1 MEASL
6 LAGKNDMHV
15 KTCAFGLPGGMA
27 AKMANPGNVA
37 CPRRP
42 PVPPGSLRPH
52 LPLPRRR
59 MNAPEARCSPAPG
72 RRSTS
77 GRRSTIER
85 RRDIDYHRAMVLAA
99 QDDCATRLRALPP
112 VQRLLESEAAAAL
125 VAATSRQAV
134 TEALR
139 QVLDQSR
146 AAIRGGGGSPSAEGL
161 LLAAARRLN
170 QEAQPSLRRTINAT
184 GILLHTNLGRAPLAA
199 QAVQAVAE
207 AARGY
212 CNLEF
217 DLEQG
222 RRGERAAGLAGLLR
236 AASGAEAGLC
246 VNNNAAAVLLALSA
260 LAGTP
265 TPGAPGH
272 GGHGGP
278 GGSGAPG
285 EVPGEVVVSR
295 GELVEIGG
303 GFRIPDVIQQ
313 GGAKLVEVG
322 TTNRTRL
329 SDYAAAIG
337 PNTRMLLRVHQS
349 NYRIVGFTGAP
360 AAAEIAALAH
370 QHGLLMMDDLGSGS
384 LHDLRPYRCP
394 PEPTVREAVA
404 AGADV
409 VAFSGD
415 KLLGGPQAGILVG
428 REASIAR
435 MRRHPLLRAVRL
447 DKMCLAA
454 LEATLRLH
462 VQAPM
467 ALPVMR
473 MLAQT
478 EAMLQARAERL
489 CALLP
494 DSVLWRIEAS
504 EAQVGGGSL
513 PGTRLAS
520 RAVGLAAEA
529 MGADALALAL
539 RRNRPAV
546 AGRIAADLVL
556 LDMIAVADGELDE
569 IAAAVSRAC
578 GPA

>member
-1 MEASL
+1 
-6 LAGKNDMHV
+6 
-15 KTCAFGLPGGMA
+15 
-27 AKMANPGNVA
+27 
-37 CPRRP
+37 
-42 PVPPGSLRPH
+42 
-52 LPLPRRR
+52 
-59 MNAPEARCSPAPG
+59 
-72 RRSTS
+72 
-77 GRRSTIER
+77 
-85 RRDIDYHRAMVLAA
+85 MVLAA
-99 QDDCATRLRALPP
+99 QDDPAARLRALPP

-125 VAATSRQAV
+125 MAATSRQAV
-134 TEALR
+134 TEAVR
-139 QVLDQSR
+139 QALDQSR
-146 AAIRGGGGSPSAEGL
+146 DAIRGGGRPPSAEDI
-161 LLAAARRLN
+161 LLAAAQRLHH
-170 QEAQPSLRRTINAT
+170 EAQPALRRTINAT
-184 GILLHTNLGRAPLAA
+184 GIVLHTNLGRAPLAA
-199 QAVQAVAE
+199 QAVQAASE

-217 DLEQG
+217 DLEEG

-236 AASGAEAGLC
+236 AVSGAEAGLC

-260 LAGTP
+260 LAGADTAGV
-265 TPGAPGH
+265 PGT
-272 GGHGGP
+272 
-278 GGSGAPG
+278 GGSGA
-285 EVPGEVVVSR
+285 PGEVVVSR

-313 GGAKLVEVG
+313 GGARLVEVG

-337 PNTRMLLRVHQS
+337 PHTRMLLRVHQS
-349 NYRIVGFTGAP
+349 NYRIVGFTSAP
-360 AAAEIAALAH
+360 APAEIAALAH
-370 QHGLLMMDDLGSGS
+370 EHGLLMMDDLGSGS
-384 LHDLRPYRCP
+384 LHDLRPFRCP
-394 PEPTVREAVA
+394 PEPTVREAVE

-435 MRRHPLLRAVRL
+435 MRRHPLLRALRL

-473 MLAQT
+473 MLAQN
-478 EAMLQARAERL
+478 EAVLQARAERL

-494 DSVLWRIEAS
+494 DSVLWRIEGT

-556 LDMIAVADGELDE
+556 LDMIAVADEEVEE
-569 IAAAVSRAC
+569 IAAAVTRAC

>member
-1 MEASL
+1 
-6 LAGKNDMHV
+6 
-15 KTCAFGLPGGMA
+15 
-27 AKMANPGNVA
+27 
-37 CPRRP
+37 
-42 PVPPGSLRPH
+42 
-52 LPLPRRR
+52 
-59 MNAPEARCSPAPG
+59 
-72 RRSTS
+72 
-77 GRRSTIER
+77 
-85 RRDIDYHRAMVLAA
+85 MVLAA
-99 QDDCATRLRALPP
+99 QDDRAARLRALPP

-125 VAATSRQAV
+125 MATTSRQAV

-139 QVLDQSR
+139 QALDQSR
-146 AAIRGGGGSPSAEGL
+146 DAIRGGGRLPSAEDI
-161 LLAAARRLN
+161 LLAAAQRLHH
-170 QEAQPSLRRTINAT
+170 EAQPALRRTINAT
-184 GILLHTNLGRAPLAA
+184 GIVLHTNLGRAPLAA
-199 QAVQAVAE
+199 QAVQAASE

-217 DLEQG
+217 DLEEG
-222 RRGERAAGLAGLLR
+222 RRGERAAALAGLLH
-236 AASGAEAGLC
+236 AVSGAEAGLC

-260 LAGTP
+260 LAGVA
-265 TPGAPGH
+265 TPGA
-272 GGHGGP
+272 
-278 GGSGAPG
+278 GGSGA
-285 EVPGEVVVSR
+285 PGEVVVSR

-313 GGAKLVEVG
+313 GGARLVEVG

-337 PNTRMLLRVHQS
+337 PHTRMLLRVHQS
-349 NYRIVGFTGAP
+349 NYRIVGFTSAP
-360 AAAEIAALAH
+360 APAEIATLAH
-370 QHGLLMMDDLGSGS
+370 EHGLLMMDDLGSGS

-394 PEPTVREAVA
+394 PEPTVREAVE

-494 DSVLWRIEAS
+494 DSVLWRIEGT

-520 RAVGLAAEA
+520 RAVGLATEA

-556 LDMIAVADGELDE
+556 LDMIAVADEEVEE
-569 IAAAVSRAC
+569 IAAAVTRAC

>member
-1 MEASL
+1 
-6 LAGKNDMHV
+6 
-15 KTCAFGLPGGMA
+15 
-27 AKMANPGNVA
+27 
-37 CPRRP
+37 
-42 PVPPGSLRPH
+42 
-52 LPLPRRR
+52 
-59 MNAPEARCSPAPG
+59 
-72 RRSTS
+72 
-77 GRRSTIER
+77 
-85 RRDIDYHRAMVLAA
+85 MVLAA
-99 QDDCATRLRALPP
+99 QDDRAVGLRALPS

-125 VAATSRQAV
+125 MATTSRQAV
-134 TEALR
+134 TDALR
-139 QVLDQSR
+139 HALNRSR
-146 AAIRGGGGSPSAEGL
+146 DAIRGGGRPASAEDI
-161 LLAAARRLN
+161 LLAAAQRLHH
-170 QEAQPSLRRTINAT
+170 EAQPALRRTINAT
-184 GILLHTNLGRAPLAA
+184 GVVLHTNLGRAPLAA
-199 QAVQAVAE
+199 QAVQAASE

-217 DLEQG
+217 DLEEG
-222 RRGERAAGLAGLLR
+222 RRGERAAGLAGLLH
-236 AASGAEAGLC
+236 AVSGAEAGLC

-260 LAGTP
+260 LAGAA
-265 TPGAPGH
+265 TPGT
-272 GGHGGP
+272 GGGGT
-278 GGSGAPG
+278 GGSGAG
-285 EVPGEVVVSR
+285 GSGMGGSAAPGEVVVSR

-313 GGAKLVEVG
+313 GGARLVEVG

-337 PNTRMLLRVHQS
+337 PHTRMLLRVHQS

-360 AAAEIAALAH
+360 APCEIAALAH
-370 QHGLLMMDDLGSGS
+370 EHGLLMMDDLGSGS

-394 PEPTVREAVA
+394 PEPTVREAVE

-428 REASIAR
+428 REAQVAR
-435 MRRHPLLRAVRL
+435 MRRHPLLRALRP

-478 EAMLQARAERL
+478 EAVLQARAERL

-494 DSVLWRIEAS
+494 DSVLWRIEGTQ
-504 EAQVGGGSL
+504 AQVGGGSL

-556 LDMIAVADGELDE
+556 LDMIAVADEEIEE
-569 IAAAVSRAC
+569 IAAAVTRAC

>member
-1 MEASL
+1 
-6 LAGKNDMHV
+6 
-15 KTCAFGLPGGMA
+15 
-27 AKMANPGNVA
+27 
-37 CPRRP
+37 
-42 PVPPGSLRPH
+42 
-52 LPLPRRR
+52 
-59 MNAPEARCSPAPG
+59 
-72 RRSTS
+72 
-77 GRRSTIER
+77 
-85 RRDIDYHRAMVLAA
+85 MVLAA
-99 QDDCATRLRALPP
+99 QDDPATRLRALPP
-112 VQRLLESEAAAAL
+112 VQRLLESEAAATL

-134 TEALR
+134 TDALR

-146 AAIRGGGGSPSAEGL
+146 AAIRDGGALPSSEAI
-161 LLAAARRLN
+161 LLAAARRLHH
-170 QEAQPSLRRTINAT
+170 EAQPALRRTINAT

-199 QAVQAVAE
+199 QAVQAAAD

-217 DLEQG
+217 DLDTG
-222 RRGERAAGLAGLLR
+222 RRGERAAGVAGLLH
-236 AASGAEAGLC
+236 AVSGAQAGLC
-246 VNNNAAAVLLALSA
+246 VNNNAAAMLLALSA
-260 LAGTP
+260 LAGP
-265 TPGAPGH
+265 PAPGVPGH
-272 GGHGGP
+272 AGSQGGVP
-278 GGSGAPG
+278 GGGGA
-285 EVPGEVVVSR
+285 PGEVVVSR

-313 GGAKLVEVG
+313 GGARLVEVG

-349 NYRIVGFTGAP
+349 NYRIVGFTSAP
-360 AAAEIAALAH
+360 TPAEIAALAH
-370 QHGLLMMDDLGSGS
+370 EHGLLMMDDLGSGS

-394 PEPTVREAVA
+394 EEPTVREAVQ

-428 REASIAR
+428 REAVIDR
-435 MRRHPLLRAVRL
+435 MRHHPLLRAVRA

-467 ALPVMR
+467 ELPVMR

-478 EAMLQARAERL
+478 EAVLQARAERL

-494 DSVLWRIEAS
+494 DSVLWRIEGT

-520 RAVGLAAEA
+520 RAVGLAVEA

-539 RRNRPAV
+539 RRDRPAV
-546 AGRIAADLVL
+546 VGRIAADLVL
-556 LDMIAVADGELDE
+556 LDMIAIADEEVEE
-569 IAAAVSRAC
+569 IAAAVARAC